1 MARCTIATV
10 AALAAGLLAAAY
22 GPAAAE
28 TDIGAAVI
36 AERQVSGSLNG
47 RVRTVAVGSDIFADE
62 VIRTGRDS
70 AARLVFRDETH
81 LMMTANAVVTLDRFV
96 FNPDRTATEA
106 VVRATRGAFRWVSGA
121 SPSGAYEIRTP
132 IATIGVRGTV
142 FDLLVEAARVTVVLQ
157 EGAVEVCT
165 LAGRCVDVVRP
176 GDVVVVTR
184 AGLAGPVAGTPN
196 TFDFFE
202 ACLQSSNRALCRQVE
217 EVPSRQPIY
226 WLDRNGPAAPGSSST
241 ETGGGGSSQGG
252 NRGGGGQGGQSSGTQ
267 GGGTQGGGTQGG
279 GTQGSGAPGSNGP

>member
-10 AALAAGLLAAAY
+10 VALAAGFLTTVG
-22 GPAAAE
+22 GPAVAQ

-47 RVRTVAVGSDIFADE
+47 QVRTVAVGSDVFADE

-70 AARLVFRDETH
+70 AARLVFLDETQ

-157 EGAVEVCT
+157 EGMIEVCT
-165 LAGRCVDVVRP
+165 LARRCVEVVQP

-184 AGLAGPVAGTPN
+184 AGLSGPVPGSAN

-202 ACLQSSNRALCRQVE
+202 ACLQSSNRALCRQAE
-217 EVPSRQPIY
+217 QEPAQQPIY
-226 WLDRNGPAAPGSSST
+226 WLDRNGPGSPGSSSSD
-241 ETGGGGSSQGG
+241 GGGSSQGG
-252 NRGGGGQGGQSSGTQ
+252 NRGGGGQGGQSGGNPGGGGQSGANQ
-267 GGGTQGGGTQGG
+267 GGGTP
-279 GTQGSGAPGSNGP
+279 GATGP

>member
-10 AALAAGLLAAAY
+10 AALAAGFLTALC

-47 RVRTVAVGSDIFADE
+47 RVRTVTVGSDVFADE
-62 VIRTGRDS
+62 IIRTGRDS

-157 EGAVEVCT
+157 AGAVEVCT
-165 LAGRCVDVVRP
+165 LAGRCVDMVRP
-176 GDVVVVTR
+176 ADVVVVTR
-184 AGLAGPVAGTPN
+184 TGLVGPVPGTAN

-202 ACLQSSNRALCRQVE
+202 ACLRSSNRALCRQVE
-217 EVPSRQPIY
+217 EVPSRQPIE
-226 WLDRNGPAAPGSSST
+226 WLDRNGPASPGD
-241 ETGGGGSSQGG
+241 GGSSQGG
-252 NRGGGGQGGQSSGTQ
+252 NRGGQGSGNQ
-267 GGGTQGGGTQGG
+267 GGGV
-279 GTQGSGAPGSNGP
+279 PGNNGP

>member
-10 AALAAGLLAAAY
+10 VALAAGFLATVG
-22 GPAAAE
+22 GPAVAQ

-47 RVRTVAVGSDIFADE
+47 QVRTVAVGSDVFADE

-70 AARLVFRDETH
+70 AARLVFLDETQ

-157 EGAVEVCT
+157 EGMIEVCT
-165 LAGRCVDVVRP
+165 LARRCVEVGRP

-184 AGLAGPVAGTPN
+184 TGLSGPAPGTAN
-196 TFDFFE
+196 TFDFYQ
-202 ACLQSSNRALCRQVE
+202 ACVQSSNRALCRQVE
-217 EVPSRQPIY
+217 QVPVQQHRPY
-226 WLDRNGPAAPGSSST
+226 CLFDRNGPGSPGSDGDGSSS
-241 ETGGGGSSQGG
+241 GG
-252 NRGGGGQGGQSSGTQ
+252 NRGGGGGSGSNSNSGSGGQSGDPT
-267 GGGTQGGGTQGG
+267 
-279 GTQGSGAPGSNGP
+279 GASSRN